1 MVANSKESFESA
13 ERFWSGEPSQD
24 ALEALVADMKR
35 REALK
40 AMRQSRPMSKE
51 QEVGE

>member
-1 MVANSKESFESA
+1 MVAKSKEAFESA

-40 AMRQSRPMSKE
+40 PRPMSKE
-51 QEVGE
+51 QEVVF